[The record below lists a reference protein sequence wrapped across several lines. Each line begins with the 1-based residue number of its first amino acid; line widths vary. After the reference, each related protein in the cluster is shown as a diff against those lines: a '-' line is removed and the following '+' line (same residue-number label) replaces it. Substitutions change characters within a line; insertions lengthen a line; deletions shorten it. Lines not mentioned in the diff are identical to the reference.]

1 MLHLLNEL
9 WKTQGA
15 RKAQERLKR
24 RTGNLEMFQFETF
37 GFKNVFNLAVSGVNI
52 LNNLLKVENSDIP
65 GKRIMV
71 ATVL

>member
-37 GFKNVFNLAVSGVNI
+37 G
-52 LNNLLKVENSDIP
+52 LKMFSTWQSPV
-65 GKRIMV
+65 
-71 ATVL
+71 